1 MFSLSNISVIGSFR
15 RFKQKSGH
23 LNRNSAVKLPPMSS
37 SRAPASCS
45 VVTEQQHRIG
55 SSLRFYLELRDP
67 VSQDPS
73 TNRRYRQFAQDH
85 LELTAD
91 KQMQSAHSMSSLYC
105 GFLFFVQRKRAVCA
119 KRIRPSTQILTS
131 FPANRQRLRRRK
143 PFSTPAPYHP
153 AQWSGT
159 RPQWTSKAER
169 HPANRP

>member
-1 MFSLSNISVIGSFR
+1 MFLLSIISVIGSFR

-105 GFLFFVQRKRAVCA
+105 GFLYCA
-119 KRIRPSTQILTS
+119 KEKGRMRKAHTALNSNSHFFSSESTKATTS
-131 FPANRQRLRRRK
+131 ETFFNSCAL
-143 PFSTPAPYHP
+143 S
-153 AQWSGT
+153 SGT
-159 RPQWTSKAER
+159 VVWYSSSMDIKS
-169 HPANRP
+169 